1 MTKLSEAFHAVP
13 FNYLPQ
19 SKNQI
24 VDALTTLSFIIK
36 IPEEMDL
43 RAIVVE
49 THDNPVY
56 STTYGTMTSKY
67 SLRKVV
73 TPNQLVRLTKD
84 NEKACSPF
92 LPE

>member
-13 FNYLPQ
+13 FNYLPR
-19 SKNQI
+19 SKNQF

-43 RAIVVE
+43 RVVE

-73 TPNQLVRLTKD
+73 TPDQLVRLTKD
-84 NEKACSPF
+84 NEKAGSPF